1 MANKHSKNWLFKDAA
16 TPYFAAQLLTTVG
29 LSIPHA
35 ILTPLLLEKGLS
47 LSQILIIQAAFSLS
61 VLIFEF
67 PSGAIADIVS
77 RRWVYIFSRLVLCV
91 FFLVVI
97 FGHSFPTLLI
107 AWIVYG
113 FASALDSGTLDAAL
127 VNNAKN
133 RSEQEAATVHRI
145 SWLVRKEN
153 QSNFLGMMIGSTVG
167 AILFT
172 TIGVNIYFIS
182 FAMALLAIMSI
193 VFFFR
198 IPEQHSQENSNMQG
212 LLREIKNHARLTV
225 KEMRNSPSLKKY
237 LLLAILVQAFMQLH
251 MQLWQAIALEKGFPD
266 GALIWLYL
274 AFIAISFLGS
284 YLPVER
290 LFRKKILVGIGS
302 AVFVLCALFI
312 YAISE
317 TWYVL
322 FYGFVVFL
330 LIALSNYSTYGI
342 RKSSSEERIS
352 AVASLASVCGRIG
365 AVSTLMLASVLIQIF
380 SPSAVLSVGFTL
392 LAIFAVVWAGVWA
405 GINGRKGTKSPWSR
419 CRP

>member
-1 MANKHSKNWLFKDAA
+1 
-16 TPYFAAQLLTTVG
+16 
-29 LSIPHA
+29 
-35 ILTPLLLEKGLS
+35 
-47 LSQILIIQAAFSLS
+47 
-61 VLIFEF
+61 
-67 PSGAIADIVS
+67 
-77 RRWVYIFSRLVLCV
+77 
-91 FFLVVI
+91 
-97 FGHSFPTLLI
+97 
-107 AWIVYG
+107 
-113 FASALDSGTLDAAL
+113 
-127 VNNAKN
+127 
-133 RSEQEAATVHRI
+133 
-145 SWLVRKEN
+145 
-153 QSNFLGMMIGSTVG
+153 MMIGSTVG

-212 LLREIKNHARLTV
+212 LLREIKNHARLTI

-302 AVFVLCALFI
+302 AVFVLCALLI

-317 TWYVL
+317 MWYVL

-352 AVASLASVCGRIG
+352 AVTSLTSVCGRIG
-365 AVSTLMLASVLIQIF
+365 AVSTLMLASIFIQTF

-392 LAIFAVVWAGVWA
+392 LAIFAVVWAGVSA
-405 GINGRKGTKSPWSR
+405 GINGRKGTKLPWAR